1 MNQRSTLCALL
12 VVPLI
17 AAPWAC
23 GTSSNNGSSSGGDG
37 GSPDGN
43 ATASSSGSSNGTSS
57 GSSNGSSSGASSS
70 SGGSSGSSSGVDAG
84 QDAGFDAGASV
95 LLRGNDYF
103 RRATYTEPTL
113 TQAAVTTM
121 APDTTFNTNATFPAI
136 GNTTGQGLPSVL
148 YLESGPAAAGCP
160 TGATSCTA
168 TTRAA
173 GAGIFLAFGALGS
186 NPNAFAFDE
195 TTGLPVWKVDV
206 TNGTAGGGGDGI
218 RGTPAID
225 PISRRVFIVTGNG
238 PHVVHALSVDTG
250 VEQKTGGWPVTL
262 SMTSVKYGDAGFNS
276 GVQNQ
281 RGALLLVNGTLYI
294 PFGGEDG
301 DGGNYLGWIVAIDT
315 TTPSSIGAWAT
326 LSPKSGIWA
335 SGGPASDGINV
346 YAETGN
352 SNVIRSATVLPS
364 AWDSEEVVALT
375 GLAVATRDGAHQFL
389 SHEWKPWDQGDLDLG
404 ASAPA
409 VVPLGATS
417 NPPSIVVA
425 PGKAGVVY
433 FLNGSNL
440 SQGVWPGDAG
450 GELQELTVAGGGQAI
465 YTAPT
470 VYGSASGIHVAINA
484 GQGPFGGCPSA
495 TQNVAGTIIS
505 MLVNPAATPM
515 ASVAWCVDNEV
526 GSGNMQFP
534 PISTTTDGISANP
547 IVWFLTGSSTSGAY
561 QLMGVN
567 GDNGDTLVTTSG
579 TPCATVP
586 SISFPIAVH
595 GRIVVSAI
603 GSLCSWSL
611 GGH

>member
-1 MNQRSTLCALL
+1 
-12 VVPLI
+12 
-17 AAPWAC
+17 
-23 GTSSNNGSSSGGDG
+23 
-37 GSPDGN
+37 
-43 ATASSSGSSNGTSS
+43 
-57 GSSNGSSSGASSS
+57 
-70 SGGSSGSSSGVDAG
+70 
-84 QDAGFDAGASV
+84 
-95 LLRGNDYF
+95 
-103 RRATYTEPTL
+103 
-113 TQAAVTTM
+113 M
-121 APDTTFNTNATFPAI
+121 APDTTFNGNATFPAI

-160 TGATSCTA
+160 AGANACTA
-168 TTRAA
+168 TGRAA

-195 TTGLPVWKVDV
+195 TTGLPVWKVSV
-206 TNGTAGGGGDGI
+206 TNDDAGGGGDGI

-238 PHVVHALSVDTG
+238 PHIVHALSVDTG
-250 VEQKTGGWPVTL
+250 IEQTSGGWPVTL

-315 TTPSSIGAWAT
+315 ATPSSIGAWAT

-352 SNVIRSATVLPS
+352 SNVIRAATVLPS

-389 SHEWKPWDQGDLDLG
+389 ANEWKPWDQSDLDLG

-409 VVPLGATS
+409 VIPFGSAS
-417 NPPSIVVA
+417 SPPSIVVA

-470 VYGSASGIHVAINA
+470 VYSSATGVHVAINS
-484 GQGPFGGCPSA
+484 GQGPFSACPSA
-495 TQNVAGTIIS
+495 TQSASGTIIS
-505 MLVNPAATPM
+505 MKVNPAASPM
-515 ASVAWCVDNEV
+515 ASVAWCVANDI
-526 GSGNMQFP
+526 GTGNLQFP
-534 PISTTTDGISANP
+534 PISTTTDGVSANP
-547 IVWFLTGSSTSGAY
+547 IVWFLTKSTTSGAY
-561 QLMGVN
+561 QLEGVN
-567 GDNGDTLVTTSG
+567 GDNGDPLVTTTG

-603 GSLCSWSL
+603 GQLCSWSL
-611 GGH
+611 GGN